1 LQTIRKASLLLLYY
15 FVRGTLSPSF
25 TPCKGDNIPLDPG
38 MPPSAVFIIYLKV
51 NAVAQ
56 QIIPHLKSYKIKH
69 ISIFFRIMEDTFS
82 GRILD
87 LFN

>member
-51 NAVAQ
+51 NAVALVKYPQ
-56 QIIPHLKSYKIKH
+56 KTVRTLNVRTVY
-69 ISIFFRIMEDTFS
+69 FFQLMNITGGF
-82 GRILD
+82 
-87 LFN
+87 

>member
-1 LQTIRKASLLLLYY
+1 ASLLLLYY

-51 NAVAQ
+51 NAVALKRKG
-56 QIIPHLKSYKIKH
+56 IPEVCLCV
-69 ISIFFRIMEDTFS
+69 RIHNC
-82 GRILD
+82 R
-87 LFN
+87 

>member
-1 LQTIRKASLLLLYY
+1 LLYY

-51 NAVAQ
+51 NAVAVTG
-56 QIIPHLKSYKIKH
+56 LA
-69 ISIFFRIMEDTFS
+69 D
-82 GRILD
+82 ILD
-87 LFN
+87 NKNASMI

>member
-1 LQTIRKASLLLLYY
+1 TIRKASLLLLYY

-51 NAVAQ
+51 NAVALSFFA
-56 QIIPHLKSYKIKH
+56 LKFDIY
-69 ISIFFRIMEDTFS
+69 IS
-82 GRILD
+82 L
-87 LFN
+87 